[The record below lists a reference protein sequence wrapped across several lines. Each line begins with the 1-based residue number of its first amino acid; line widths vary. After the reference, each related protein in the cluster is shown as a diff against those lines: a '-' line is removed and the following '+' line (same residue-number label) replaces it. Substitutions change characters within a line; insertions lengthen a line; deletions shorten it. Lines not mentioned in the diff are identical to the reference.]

1 MINYI
6 GRVVQK
12 TGETI
17 VGLANSSIV
26 KGASRLGTGV
36 LKAGVEGAAGI
47 ADKTI
52 KGAQKAAPKLKEINA
67 KKISDGIGK
76 VTNKTMVGVGDDY
89 KTLGKIFNESK
100 PGKAVNNMV
109 GSNVIDDN
117 TTLRLR
123 GSLNK
128 NRPKTNYVASNDT
141 FGLVDAVADRFKAY
155 ADGAVHVLK
164 GDSFI
169 TGKKPLLKTGADNYM
184 PFGLKATGLG
194 TTLAIGGSLVTGT
207 PQAIE
212 TLNKN
217 RQGTNYDSQPVSI
230 APTIPAY
237 SNNGGATGDLVF
249 ALNNLRHGGMM

>member
-52 KGAQKAAPKLKEINA
+52 KGAQKAAPKLKENNK

-100 PGKAVNNMV
+100 PGKAVNNMF

-128 NRPKTNYVASNDT
+128 NRPKTNYEESTET
-141 FGLVDAVADRFKAY
+141 FGLVEAVHDRIKPNE
-155 ADGAVHVLK
+155 DGAVHV
-164 GDSFI
+164 
-169 TGKKPLLKTGADNYM
+169 
-184 PFGLKATGLG
+184 
-194 TTLAIGGSLVTGT
+194 
-207 PQAIE
+207 
-212 TLNKN
+212 
-217 RQGTNYDSQPVSI
+217 
-230 APTIPAY
+230 
-237 SNNGGATGDLVF
+237 
-249 ALNNLRHGGMM
+249 